1 MPYTLSTKR
10 AFEEALKKL
19 MADMPF
25 EKISVSDI
33 CSECGMSRKSFY
45 YHFRDKYDLVNW
57 IFDRDFSSATENKQF
72 SGEWEF
78 LLAICRFL
86 YEKRGFYRK
95 AFRIKGQNSLVD
107 HFKNVMF
114 PVVKRHLIT
123 VFGDTEVKDFHI
135 NYVTDANIVAILRWI
150 MDREC
155 IAPEEFVALLYEG
168 LATIS
173 RKIAMNFNA
182 DHAGQAAAPE
192 EKSK

>member
-1 MPYTLSTKR
+1 
-10 AFEEALKKL
+10 
-19 MADMPF
+19 MADSNQTKQTLAAAMKDLMSREPF
-25 EKISVSDI
+25 AKISVGDI
-33 CSECGMSRKSFY
+33 CQACQMNRKSFY

-155 IAPEEFVALLYEG
+155 IAPEEFVALL
-168 LATIS
+168 
-173 RKIAMNFNA
+173 
-182 DHAGQAAAPE
+182 
-192 EKSK
+192 